1 MSFIQNLFTSRDN
14 NANAATYVGQEGRIW
29 WNPDAN
35 AFYYSNGNTAGGIQ
49 IGGASTGNGVSAGPT
64 NSIQYNAGG
73 GLFGGTANLTIA
85 GNGISVVGN
94 TTSAYFIGDGSQL
107 TNLPL
112 GNYSGN
118 ISGGNIFI
126 TNTANLGNLTIND
139 QTISGTVT
147 DRDIIINTAQTGPAN
162 VVLYGNLIVSPEGVL
177 PNYPPQG
184 GVNEPVGWFVGD
196 DGRES
201 IVYID
206 SFSSDN
212 PFGGPRLSFRR
223 FAGTKATPVAV
234 SQGQYLGS
242 MLSRG
247 FDGTDFQ
254 TNAFSGLTIEATQN
268 FSPVQMGSQIKLWT
282 VPAGSNTATT
292 VASFKNDAVTLGNF
306 VFFSNGMTI
315 ADTTANLTIGN
326 IGSTGYLQSF
336 RPFQVIANASGA
348 IAFQVNRDGLTDIFS
363 PSTISP
369 TESALSI
376 IGSGSG
382 NVQPRNFNGT
392 MVHVTGQDNLP
403 TRISFDAF
411 GTSGAQNSYAAIAA
425 RAARGTVDNPQA
437 LQANDLMMRI
447 TSQGWT
453 GNGVYAPSIA
463 RLNFAAAETF
473 TSNASVGTYANIQ
486 LTPIGSNIIKT
497 ITSFSANGVSFPNS
511 GAGGTGNLGIT
522 FQDGTYQNTAYTST
536 SVVRSATAGSG
547 ITIAPTGTSATGNIT
562 ITNTGIV
569 GVIGTANQVIVT
581 SNIAGVVTLGAPQN
595 IGTSSNVIFQSLTV
609 TDLLILGNVS
619 NVIPSVVEGKVVYVA
634 NNAAT
639 LNDINNSGLVT
650 GNVGNGYWS
659 GMLFDTDTS
668 TWDFNLGN
676 SIGITAGNVYGN
688 SGQFLDL
695 VHVGFANATIDYPDA
710 SIQSD
715 CNTDSYNQIV
725 MQNHYQGANASA
737 DFVAVPNNGDDGN
750 FYIDMGINSNVFNN
764 SDYAAMGSNDG
775 YLYVN
780 GGDLIIGT
788 QTPTKIITFITG
800 GTNSAT
806 AYNRVTISDTGL
818 SVIGNIGSDNMI
830 ANSYTGALFSVT
842 GNITGGNV
850 ITTGTLSTTGNITG
864 GNVTGVVVSAS
875 GNVIASN
882 IRSTG
887 NVSASGNVIGSNV
900 IASSLVVATD
910 ITATGNI
917 SGGQLLSAGNL
928 SASGNVTGTYVVA
941 TVAVN
946 TVNINAT
953 GFVSAAGAVVSSDG
967 ITATGNVQAGN
978 VRTTGL
984 ISATGGVT
992 AASVVGGTM
1001 TGTSLSVSGNITG
1014 GNVLGGAN
1022 VNATT
1027 HTGTSVSVSGTVT
1040 SASVVG
1046 GVITGSSTSV
1056 TGTTTAAS
1064 VVGGV
1069 ITGSST
1075 SVTGTTTAASVVGGI
1090 ITGSSSS
1097 VTGIVTGASVVG
1109 GVMTGTSLSVSGNI
1123 TGGNVLGGANV
1134 NATTH
1139 TGTSVSVSGTVT
1151 SASVVGGVITGSSTS
1166 VTGSQTAA
1174 STVGGI
1180 ITGSSSSV
1188 TGIVT
1193 GASVVGGVMTGSST
1207 SVTGTTTAAS
1217 VVGGVMTGSSISVSG
1232 AVTGASVTT
1241 AGVLTVNSGA
1251 AVSAIV
1257 NGATT
1262 GVGNIGSSTVT
1273 FNTVFAKATT
1283 AQYADLAE
1291 KYTADAFY
1299 APGTVVV
1306 FGGNQEVTV
1315 NSVDSDTKVAGV
1327 VSTDPGFVMNE
1338 GLVSEFVASVALT
1351 GRVPCFVL
1359 GPVKKGDLMVA
1370 AGLGRARSEA
1380 NPRVGTVIGK
1390 ALEDFDGV
1398 EGTIEVVVGRF

>member
-953 GFVSAAGAVVSSDG
+953 GFVSAVGAVVSSDG
-967 ITATGNVQAGN
+967 ITATGNVVAGN
-978 VRTTGL
+978 LSLSATTGNIFGHDVTAGGA
-984 ISATGGVT
+984 ISAI
-992 AASVVGGTM
+992 
-1001 TGTSLSVSGNITG
+1001 GNITG
-1014 GNVLGGAN
+1014 GNLTLSTVTGNIFGHDVTAGGAIS
-1022 VNATT
+1022 V
-1027 HTGTSVSVSGTVT
+1027 TGSVTA
-1040 SASVVG
+1040 ASTVG

-1075 SVTGTTTAASVVGGI
+1075 SVTGNTTAGNILTGGI
-1090 ITGSSSS
+1090 ISSTGNATVGNISTAGLITA
-1097 VTGIVTGASVVG
+1097 TGNVQAGNIRTVG
-1109 GVMTGTSLSVSGNI
+1109 LVSATGNI
-1123 TGGNVLGGANV
+1123 TGNYIIAN
-1134 NATTH
+1134 
-1139 TGTSVSVSGTVT
+1139 G
-1151 SASVVGGVITGSSTS
+1151 SAL
-1166 VTGSQTAA
+1166 
-1174 STVGGI
+1174 
-1180 ITGSSSSV
+1180 
-1188 TGIVT
+1188 TGIVPAANT
-1193 GASVVGGVMTGSST
+1193 ATNLSAATSILAGTLAIDPASVPKNSIATQTFTLTGLTTGHHIVITSATAMPVVDFWITASWASAANTLSVQFMNSS
-1207 SVTGTTTAAS
+1207 G
-1217 VVGGVMTGSSISVSG
+1217 
-1232 AVTGASVTT
+1232 
-1241 AGVLTVNSGA
+1241 
-1251 AVSAIV
+1251 SAID
-1257 NGATT
+1257 
-1262 GVGNIGSSTVT
+1262 STAL
-1273 FNTVFAKATT
+1273 NLSYFAW
-1283 AQYADLAE
+1283 
-1291 KYTADAFY
+1291 
-1299 APGTVVV
+1299 V
-1306 FGGNQEVTV
+1306 
-1315 NSVDSDTKVAGV
+1315 
-1327 VSTDPGFVMNE
+1327 
-1338 GLVSEFVASVALT
+1338 
-1351 GRVPCFVL
+1351 
-1359 GPVKKGDLMVA
+1359 
-1370 AGLGRARSEA
+1370 
-1380 NPRVGTVIGK
+1380 
-1390 ALEDFDGV
+1390 
-1398 EGTIEVVVGRF
+1398 

>member
-425 RAARGTVDNPQA
+425 RAARGNVDSPTE

-800 GTNSAT
+800 GTDSAT

-864 GNVTGVVVSAS
+864 GNVTGVVLSAS

-887 NVSASGNVIGSNV
+887 NISASGNVIGSNV

-953 GFVSAAGAVVSSDG
+953 GFVSAVGAVVSSDG
-967 ITATGNVQAGN
+967 ITATGNVVAGN
-978 VRTTGL
+978 LSLSATTGNIFGHDVTAGGA
-984 ISATGGVT
+984 ISAI
-992 AASVVGGTM
+992 
-1001 TGTSLSVSGNITG
+1001 GNITG
-1014 GNVLGGAN
+1014 GNLTLSTVTGNIFGHDVTAGGAIS
-1022 VNATT
+1022 V
-1027 HTGTSVSVSGTVT
+1027 TGSVTA
-1040 SASVVG
+1040 ASTVG

-1075 SVTGTTTAASVVGGI
+1075 SVTGNTTAGNILTGGI
-1090 ITGSSSS
+1090 ISSTGNATVGNISTAGLITA
-1097 VTGIVTGASVVG
+1097 TGNVQAGNIRTVG
-1109 GVMTGTSLSVSGNI
+1109 LVSATGNI
-1123 TGGNVLGGANV
+1123 TGNYIIAN
-1134 NATTH
+1134 
-1139 TGTSVSVSGTVT
+1139 G
-1151 SASVVGGVITGSSTS
+1151 SAL
-1166 VTGSQTAA
+1166 
-1174 STVGGI
+1174 
-1180 ITGSSSSV
+1180 
-1188 TGIVT
+1188 TGIVPAANT
-1193 GASVVGGVMTGSST
+1193 ATNLSAATSILAGTLAIDPASVPKNSIATQTFTLTGLTTGHHIVITSATAMPVMDFWITASWASAANTLSVQFMNSS
-1207 SVTGTTTAAS
+1207 G
-1217 VVGGVMTGSSISVSG
+1217 
-1232 AVTGASVTT
+1232 
-1241 AGVLTVNSGA
+1241 
-1251 AVSAIV
+1251 SAID
-1257 NGATT
+1257 
-1262 GVGNIGSSTVT
+1262 STAL
-1273 FNTVFAKATT
+1273 NLSYFAW
-1283 AQYADLAE
+1283 
-1291 KYTADAFY
+1291 
-1299 APGTVVV
+1299 V
-1306 FGGNQEVTV
+1306 
-1315 NSVDSDTKVAGV
+1315 
-1327 VSTDPGFVMNE
+1327 
-1338 GLVSEFVASVALT
+1338 
-1351 GRVPCFVL
+1351 
-1359 GPVKKGDLMVA
+1359 
-1370 AGLGRARSEA
+1370 
-1380 NPRVGTVIGK
+1380 
-1390 ALEDFDGV
+1390 
-1398 EGTIEVVVGRF
+1398 

>member
-49 IGGASTGNGVSAGPT
+49 IGGGSTGNGVSAGPT

-953 GFVSAAGAVVSSDG
+953 GFVSAVGAVVSSDG
-967 ITATGNVQAGN
+967 ITATGNVVAGN
-978 VRTTGL
+978 LSLSATTGNIFGHDVTAGGA
-984 ISATGGVT
+984 ISAI
-992 AASVVGGTM
+992 
-1001 TGTSLSVSGNITG
+1001 GNITG
-1014 GNVLGGAN
+1014 GNLTLSTVTGNIFGHDVTAGGAIS
-1022 VNATT
+1022 V
-1027 HTGTSVSVSGTVT
+1027 TGSVTA
-1040 SASVVG
+1040 ASTVG

-1075 SVTGTTTAASVVGGI
+1075 SVTGNTTAGNILTGGI
-1090 ITGSSSS
+1090 ISSTGNATVGNISTAGLITA
-1097 VTGIVTGASVVG
+1097 TGNVQAGNIRTVG
-1109 GVMTGTSLSVSGNI
+1109 LVSATGNI
-1123 TGGNVLGGANV
+1123 TGNYIIAN
-1134 NATTH
+1134 
-1139 TGTSVSVSGTVT
+1139 G
-1151 SASVVGGVITGSSTS
+1151 SAL
-1166 VTGSQTAA
+1166 
-1174 STVGGI
+1174 
-1180 ITGSSSSV
+1180 
-1188 TGIVT
+1188 TGIVPAANT
-1193 GASVVGGVMTGSST
+1193 ATNLSAATSILAGTLAIDPASVPKNSIATQTFTLTGLTTGHHIVITSATAMPVVDFWITASWASAANTLSVQFMNSS
-1207 SVTGTTTAAS
+1207 G
-1217 VVGGVMTGSSISVSG
+1217 
-1232 AVTGASVTT
+1232 
-1241 AGVLTVNSGA
+1241 
-1251 AVSAIV
+1251 SAID
-1257 NGATT
+1257 
-1262 GVGNIGSSTVT
+1262 STAL
-1273 FNTVFAKATT
+1273 NLSYFAW
-1283 AQYADLAE
+1283 
-1291 KYTADAFY
+1291 
-1299 APGTVVV
+1299 V
-1306 FGGNQEVTV
+1306 
-1315 NSVDSDTKVAGV
+1315 
-1327 VSTDPGFVMNE
+1327 
-1338 GLVSEFVASVALT
+1338 
-1351 GRVPCFVL
+1351 
-1359 GPVKKGDLMVA
+1359 
-1370 AGLGRARSEA
+1370 
-1380 NPRVGTVIGK
+1380 
-1390 ALEDFDGV
+1390 
-1398 EGTIEVVVGRF
+1398 